1 MVQGEENHEVYNT
14 LTEETKRPASA
25 KWTVYLTL
33 CCLTACMGSFNF
45 GYNIGA
51 LNLPTPLIKNFFA
64 KRFAPEYFI
73 ANETLN
79 LNTALFKTKQHT
91 INEAWKIV
99 NGTVESSEQQKA
111 DSQAIL
117 DSLKDLLPNSTL
129 TRQEQLKIEEEALNE
144 KQNQIENLKKKIENH
159 NTMLWSITNSLFVLG
174 GMFGAFGSKYV
185 LEIFGRKKGI
195 LFHYIFSIIG
205 GILVLIAPQFTSAFL
220 SIGSIMT
227 SRFMYGVQGGMM
239 CGIIPTYLNEVAP
252 AALRGSCGVL
262 NQLCITIGIVT
273 SQVLGFRQILGT
285 EDLWEFI
292 LAVPLLVSFLG
303 GFFMLF
309 FFSETP
315 KALLFTNKDENA
327 TREVLQR
334 LRNRT
339 NVDDEIEEMSR
350 ESKQSGA
357 SEEAMSFKELFQSKE
372 LRWSLVTSLVLQLT
386 QQLCGINAIFFYSDG
401 IFRRASIADEH
412 IQYAIFATGFINV
425 LCTIGV
431 VPMIEKL
438 GRKPLLV
445 YPMVLMVIDFFLL
458 TGCLLLSAMN
468 KTNIIFSYLSIA
480 CIILFICCFAVG
492 LGPIPFIY
500 ATEVFPQE
508 ARGAALA
515 ACMTL
520 NWISNLI
527 LSLTFEYMVKYL
539 TNFTFLVFAV
549 VVGSSV
555 IFLFKKLPE
564 TKNKSLEEIL
574 AFFNGR
580 STIVDADGDSTIKP
594 MLSTSKV

>member
-1 MVQGEENHEVYNT
+1 MVQSEENHEVYNN
-14 LTEETKRPASA
+14 LTEETKRPTSA
-25 KWTVYLTL
+25 KWTVYLLL

-51 LNLPTPLIKNFFA
+51 LNLPTPLIKNFYA
-64 KRFAPEYFI
+64 NRFNPEYFV
-73 ANETLN
+73 ANQIFEEKKTIFKESEDKIFEATLILTDTN
-79 LNTALFKTKQHT
+79 STQEQKSDSQQIIDDLDKLY
-91 INEAWKIV
+91 
-99 NGTVESSEQQKA
+99 NGTNQT
-111 DSQAIL
+111 
-117 DSLKDLLPNSTL
+117 LKEHLKNEKNFLSAKRT
-129 TRQEQLKIEEEALNE
+129 QLKKQEEENDG
-144 KQNQIENLKKKIENH
+144 K
-159 NTMLWSITNSLFVLG
+159 NTMLWSVTNSLFVLG
-174 GMFGAFGSKYV
+174 GMFGAFSSKYV

-195 LFHYIFSIIG
+195 LFHYIFTVMG
-205 GILVLIAPQFTSAFL
+205 GILALIAPQFTSAFL

-227 SRFMYGVQGGMM
+227 SRFLYGVQGGMM

-252 AALRGSCGVL
+252 AALRGSCGVV
-262 NQLCITIGIVT
+262 NQLCITIGILVAQT
-273 SQVLGFRQILGT
+273 LGFRQLLGT
-285 EDLWEFI
+285 KDMWEFI
-292 LAVPLLVSFLG
+292 LAVPLLVSLVG
-303 GFFMLF
+303 GFTMLF

-315 KALLFTNKDENA
+315 KALLITNKDEDA
-327 TREVLQR
+327 TRKVLQR

-339 NVDDEIEEMSR
+339 NVDDEIEELSR

-357 SEEAMSFKELFQSKE
+357 SDEAMSFKELFQSKT
-372 LRWSLVTSLVLQLT
+372 LRWSLVTSLILQTT

-425 LCTIGV
+425 VCTIAV
-431 VPMIEKL
+431 VPLIEKL

-445 YPMVLMVIDFFLL
+445 YPMSFMVIDFFLL
-458 TGCLLLSAMN
+458 TACLLLQSS
-468 KTNIIFSYLSIA
+468 NIVFAYLSIA

-515 ACMTL
+515 TCMTL

-539 TNFTFLVFAV
+539 TNYTFLVFSV
-549 VVGSSV
+549 VVGASV

-564 TKNKSLEEIL
+564 TKNKSIDEIL

-580 STIVDADGDSTIKP
+580 SAVLDADGDSTIKP